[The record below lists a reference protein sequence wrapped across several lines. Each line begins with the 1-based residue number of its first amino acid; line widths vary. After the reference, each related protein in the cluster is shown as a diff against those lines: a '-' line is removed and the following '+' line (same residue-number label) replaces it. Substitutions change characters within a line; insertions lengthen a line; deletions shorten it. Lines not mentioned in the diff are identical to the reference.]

1 MSDAP
6 ERHDHWSVRVETSG
20 EMIVQIETEC
30 LAGREPSAA
39 DEEAIRT
46 AAHHLLAFIGD
57 PHPVRA
63 DTCLHGEALE
73 EVRRALIDAIELAH
87 GISFSESPTMA
98 NWGVRVHAVAHAAL
112 ARIPE
117 GRG

>member
-63 DTCLHGEALE
+63 DACLHGEALE
-73 EVRRALIDAIELAH
+73 EVR
-87 GISFSESPTMA
+87 
-98 NWGVRVHAVAHAAL
+98 AAL
-112 ARIPE
+112 VDLARAYAACNGEDHPAYIRASADLAKI
-117 GRG
+117 GGA